1 MKTAKQLIARLHYN
15 AARDEITVL
24 TAAEANAVYK
34 YIDELE
40 ARIEAKQEK
49 FIAICE
55 QTYQMVKVNR
65 ELRKQLENSDGQ
77 TAQES

>member
-1 MKTAKQLIARLHYN
+1 MNIAKQLVSKLHHN
-15 AARDEITVL
+15 ALRDEITVL
-24 TAAEANAVYK
+24 TAAEAMAVYH